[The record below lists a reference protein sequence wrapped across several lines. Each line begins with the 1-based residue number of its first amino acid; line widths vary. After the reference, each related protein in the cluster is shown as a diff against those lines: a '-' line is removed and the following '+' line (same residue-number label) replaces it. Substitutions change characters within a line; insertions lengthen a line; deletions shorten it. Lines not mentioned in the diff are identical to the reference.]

1 MFIPFSINYLNYF
14 DSLAHLEHISRINK
28 RYLRASMQSN
38 SRDQRDAVRHYLAD
52 YELSNCFGV
61 SLTLK
66 QNTSGVYLDDIRASQ
81 NLRHFLNLL
90 NSEVYGKRFRRF
102 GKKLNVIPSLERS
115 LSHRLHYHLI
125 LQNPYPENPTT
136 FSRLVEA
143 LWSKTQFG
151 YVQSHID
158 QQIDQGWTH
167 YITKFKTASDGI
179 DWENYHWN

>member
-1 MFIPFSINYLNYF
+1 MCHSAPSSELKKAIQEYLSEIPLT
-14 DSLAHLEHISRINK
+14 
-28 RYLRASMQSN
+28 
-38 SRDQRDAVRHYLAD
+38 
-52 YELSNCFGV
+52 NCFGV

-66 QNTSGVYLDDIRASQ
+66 QNTSGVCLDDIRASQ

>member
-1 MFIPFSINYLNYF
+1 MDNQRQEYQHQLTIQT
-14 DSLAHLEHISRINK
+14 DSEGGSK
-28 RYLRASMQSN
+28 RW
-38 SRDQRDAVRHYLAD
+38 
-52 YELSNCFGV
+52 
-61 SLTLK
+61 
-66 QNTSGVYLDDIRASQ
+66 IRS
-81 NLRHFLNLL
+81 
-90 NSEVYGKRFRRF
+90 
-102 GKKLNVIPSLERS
+102 
-115 LSHRLHYHLI
+115 I
-125 LQNPYPENPTT
+125 LQNPYPENPAT

>member
-1 MFIPFSINYLNYF
+1 MCHSAPSSKLKKAIQEYFSEVPLT
-14 DSLAHLEHISRINK
+14 
-28 RYLRASMQSN
+28 
-38 SRDQRDAVRHYLAD
+38 
-52 YELSNCFGV
+52 NCFGV
-61 SLTLK
+61 SLTMK
-66 QNTSGVYLDDIRASQ
+66 QNTSGAYLDDIRASQ
-81 NLRHFLNLL
+81 NLRHFLNLM
-90 NSEVYGKRFRRF
+90 NFRVYGKRFRRF
-102 GKKLNVIPSLERS
+102 GKKLNVIPTLERS

-125 LQNPYPENPTT
+125 LQNPYPENPAT

-158 QQIDQGWTH
+158 QQIDQGWTD